1 MGDFKRIAKFLLC
14 LYQQHGPNFTFSSP
28 VQVLLQ
34 SKVIFTWKFTQIT
47 SYGTIKSVTPVLYR
61 KLFFFLT
68 HDSITRQE
76 HPKISYVGVVHITKK
91 NPRKLR

>member
-14 LYQQHGPNFTFSSP
+14 LYQQHGPSFTFSSP

-47 SYGTIKSVTPVLYR
+47 LYGTIKSVRASTVPQIV
-61 KLFFFLT
+61 FFNT
-68 HDSITRQE
+68 
-76 HPKISYVGVVHITKK
+76 
-91 NPRKLR
+91 